1 MRPKTR
7 FAGRSADFKRLV
19 MTELEEIKEKLTPA
33 ARRVLDAAIEES
45 KTRQHYYLGVEHLF
59 LAFAKVEEN
68 FFREVMEDL
77 NLDVYHVI
85 NFLNEHLNV
94 SRQYIG
100 LGLKV
105 PPATRNVFRLAREE
119 AQRWGRDELDATD
132 LFIAIFQ
139 ENHSLPAKVFRSFG
153 LDPDYVMRRIT
164 VKVRSKEEMEE
175 ELKKKYELPPN
186 LKHFA
191 VNLNKLARFDKL
203 PVIIGRDHEIEQ
215 VMEILCHVDR
225 SNSVMITGEPGV
237 GKTAVVEGLAR
248 RIELDPKRVPKRL
261 RDKQIVNLQMNSVV
275 AGTIFRG
282 MFEDR
287 IEKIIKEIK
296 ERKNIIFFIDEAHT
310 LIGAGSA
317 MGVPS
322 DAANIFKSTLS
333 RGEVQI
339 IGATTLS
346 EYKEF
351 IAEDEA
357 LARRFRLVQ
366 IQEPTVEET
375 RKILYGIRPR
385 LERNYSVKITNEA
398 VDTALDMST
407 RYMRSL
413 KMPDKVIGWLDTSC
427 VKVEINRPSEP
438 VKSDDVI
445 EVISQETRI
454 PRDMIFRDTVGRF
467 KDMEKTIA
475 KRVVGQREAI
485 TALSKRLRL
494 NKGPLKE
501 NFSRPDGVL
510 LFLGPTGVGKT
521 ELAKSLADFLFGDEK
536 KMIRVDMSEYK
547 DSAVAVDKLIG
558 MPRGIVGS
566 ERGGLLTNPVR
577 ENPYSVVL
585 LDEIEKAH
593 PFVLNL
599 FLQVFDEGWLTDGRG
614 KRVYFSDT
622 VIIMTSNLGSDV
634 FKKYVKPLGF
644 MTDADVDARSY
655 KKDIMREIENSLSPE
670 FLNRIDDIIVFTP
683 LTRVE
688 VRELTLMYVE
698 RIREHME
705 AYGKHMAVTD
715 RAMDLLVDK
724 GYNQKYGARF
734 LKRHVDEKV
743 KVPITLKWKDG
754 DFFKI
759 DAIDDEILVEV
770 THAGELTL
778 A

>member
-1 MRPKTR
+1 
-7 FAGRSADFKRLV
+7 
-19 MTELEEIKEKLTPA
+19 MTELDEIRERLAQA
-33 ARRVLDAAIEES
+33 ARKVLDAAIEES
-45 KTRQHYYLGVEHLF
+45 KNRQHYYLGVEHLF
-59 LAFAKVEEN
+59 LAFSKVEKD
-68 FFREVMEDL
+68 FFREIMEDL
-77 NLDVYHVI
+77 NLDVDHVL
-85 NFLNEHLNV
+85 NFLNEHLNI

-100 LGLKV
+100 FGLKI
-105 PPATRNVFRLAREE
+105 PPATKNVFKLAREE
-119 AQRWGRDELDATD
+119 AQRWGRDELDSTD

-139 ENHSLPAKVFRSFG
+139 ESHSLPAKVFRSFG
-153 LDPDYVMRRIT
+153 LDPDYVMRRIA
-164 VKVRSKEEMEE
+164 VKVRSKEEIEE
-175 ELKKKYELPPN
+175 ELMKKYELPPN

-203 PVIIGRDHEIEQ
+203 PLIIGRDAEIEQ

-225 SNSVMITGEPGV
+225 SNSVMIVGEPGV

-248 RIELDPKRVPKRL
+248 KIELEPNAVPKRL
-261 RDKQIVNLQMNSVV
+261 RGKQIVNIQMNSIV

-296 ERKNIIFFIDEAHT
+296 EKKNIIFFVDEAHT

-357 LARRFRLVQ
+357 LARRFRLVD
-366 IQEPTVEET
+366 VEEPDVDQT
-375 RKILYGIRPR
+375 REVLYGIRAR
-385 LERNYSVKITNEA
+385 LEKNYSVRISDEA
-398 VDTALDMST
+398 IETALDMSK

-413 KMPDKVIGWLDTSC
+413 KMPDKVIGWLDTAC

-445 EVISQETRI
+445 EVISQETNI
-454 PRDMIFRDTVGRF
+454 PRDMIFRDTTARF
-467 KDMEKTIA
+467 KGMENVLT
-475 KRVVGQREAI
+475 KRIVGQKEAI

-501 NFSRPDGVL
+501 NYSRPDGVL

-521 ELAKSLADFLFGDEK
+521 ELAKTLADFLFGDEK
-536 KMIRVDMSEYK
+536 KIIRLDMSEYK
-547 DSAVAVDKLIG
+547 DSGVAVDKLIG

-577 ENPYSVVL
+577 ENPYSVLL
-585 LDEIEKAH
+585 LDEVEKAH
-593 PFVLNL
+593 PYVLNL

-622 VIIMTSNLGSDV
+622 VIIMTSNIGADI

-644 MTDADVDARSY
+644 LPEGQSTEVL
-655 KKDIMREIENSLSPE
+655 KKDIMKDLENTFSPE
-670 FLNRIDDIIVFTP
+670 FLNRIDDIIVFSP
-683 LTRVE
+683 LTREE
-688 VRELTLMYVE
+688 VRLLAEMYLDK
-698 RIREHME
+698 IRAHLKE
-705 AYGKHMAVTD
+705 YGKDMTVTEKAVS
-715 RAMDLLVDK
+715 ALVDS
-724 GYNQKYGARF
+724 GYNKKYGARF

-743 KVPITLKWKDG
+743 KVPITLKWKEGDLFKIYTNDG
-754 DFFKI
+754 D
-759 DAIDDEILVEV
+759 EVEV
-770 THAGELTL
+770 ESWHANEPALL
-778 A
+778 

>member
-1 MRPKTR
+1 
-7 FAGRSADFKRLV
+7 
-19 MTELEEIKEKLTPA
+19 MTELEDIREKLTPS
-33 ARRVLDAAIEES
+33 ARKVLEAAIEES

-59 LAFAKVEEN
+59 LAFAKVEED

-77 NLDVYHVI
+77 NLDVYHVL

-100 LGLKV
+100 LGLKI

-119 AQRWGRDELDATD
+119 AQRWGREELDATD

-153 LDPDYVMRRIT
+153 LDPDFVMRRIT
-164 VKVRSKEEMEE
+164 LKVRSKEEMEE

-203 PVIIGRDHEIEQ
+203 PVIIGRDAEIDQ
-215 VMEILCHVDR
+215 LMEILCHVDR
-225 SNSVMITGEPGV
+225 SNSVMVVGEPGV

-248 RIELDPKRVPKRL
+248 RIELEPERVPKRL

-296 ERKNIIFFIDEAHT
+296 EKKNIIFFIDEAHT

-322 DAANIFKSTLS
+322 DAANIFKSTLA

-357 LARRFRLVQ
+357 LARRFRLVN
-366 IQEPTVEET
+366 IAEPTIEET
-375 RKILYGIRPR
+375 RRIIYGIRHR
-385 LERNYSVKITNEA
+385 LEKNYSVKVTDEA
-398 VDTALDMST
+398 IETALDMSQ

-427 VKVEINRPSEP
+427 VKVEINRPEEP
-438 VKSDDVI
+438 VRPEDVI
-445 EVISQETRI
+445 EVISQETKI
-454 PRDMIFRDTVGRF
+454 PRDMIFRDTTGRF
-467 KDMEKTIA
+467 HEMEKA
-475 KRVVGQREAI
+475 LEKRVVGQREAI
-485 TALSKRLRL
+485 GALSKRLRL

-521 ELAKSLADFLFGDEK
+521 ELAKSLAEFLFGDDR
-536 KMIRVDMSEYK
+536 KMIRIDMSEYK
-547 DSAVAVDKLIG
+547 DSGIAVDKLIG

-585 LDEIEKAH
+585 LDEVEKAH

-622 VIIMTSNLGSDV
+622 VIIMTSNLGADV
-634 FKKYVKPLGF
+634 FKKYMKPLGF
-644 MTDADVDARSY
+644 MPEGQNPDSY
-655 KKDIMREIENSLSPE
+655 KQDIMKDVESILSPE

-683 LTRVE
+683 LTREE
-688 VRELTLMYVE
+688 VKELTNMYLD
-698 RIREHME
+698 RIRDHME
-705 AYGKHMAVTD
+705 EYGKQMMITERAVEE
-715 RAMDLLVDK
+715 LVDK

-734 LKRHVDEKV
+734 LKRHVDEKI
-743 KVPITLKWKDG
+743 KVPVTLKWKDG
-754 DFFKI
+754 DLFKI
-759 DAIDDEILVEV
+759 DISDGDISIEAATASEPAMI
-770 THAGELTL
+770 
-778 A
+778 

>member
-1 MRPKTR
+1 M
-7 FAGRSADFKRLV
+7 
-19 MTELEEIKEKLTPA
+19 
-33 ARRVLDAAIEES
+33 
-45 KTRQHYYLGVEHLF
+45 
-59 LAFAKVEEN
+59 
-68 FFREVMEDL
+68 
-77 NLDVYHVI
+77 
-85 NFLNEHLNV
+85 
-94 SRQYIG
+94 
-100 LGLKV
+100 
-105 PPATRNVFRLAREE
+105 
-119 AQRWGRDELDATD
+119 
-132 LFIAIFQ
+132 
-139 ENHSLPAKVFRSFG
+139 
-153 LDPDYVMRRIT
+153 
-164 VKVRSKEEMEE
+164 
-175 ELKKKYELPPN
+175 
-186 LKHFA
+186 
-191 VNLNKLARFDKL
+191 NLNKLARFDKL
-203 PVIIGRDHEIEQ
+203 PVIIGRDDEIDQ
-215 VMEILCHVDR
+215 VMEILCHMER
-225 SNSVMITGEPGV
+225 SNSVMIIGEPGV

-248 RIELDPKRVPKRL
+248 RIELEPKRVPKRL

-296 ERKNIIFFIDEAHT
+296 EKKNIIFFIDEAHT

-357 LARRFRLVQ
+357 LARRFRLVH
-366 IQEPTVEET
+366 IQEPTVEQT
-375 RKILYGIRPR
+375 RKILYGIKPR
-385 LERNYSVKITNEA
+385 LERSYSVKVTDGA
-398 VDTALDMST
+398 VETALDMSQ

-427 VKVEINRPSEP
+427 VKVEINRPTEP

-454 PRDMIFRDTVGRF
+454 PRDMIFRDTIGRF
-467 KDMEKTIA
+467 KDMEKQLA
-475 KRVVGQREAI
+475 RRVVGQREAI
-485 TALSKRLRL
+485 NALSKRLRL

-521 ELAKSLADFLFGDEK
+521 ELAKSLAEFLFGDDK
-536 KMIRVDMSEYK
+536 KMIRIDMSEYK

-566 ERGGLLTNPVR
+566 ERGGLLSNPVR

-622 VIIMTSNLGSDV
+622 VIIMTSNLGADV
-634 FKKYVKPLGF
+634 FKRYVKPLGF
-644 MTDADVDARSY
+644 MSEMDVDAKGY
-655 KKDIMREIENSLSPE
+655 KRDIVKDVENALSPE
-670 FLNRIDDIIVFTP
+670 FINRIDDIIVFTP
-683 LTRVE
+683 LTREE
-688 VRELTLMYVE
+688 VKELTHMYIE

-705 AYGKHMAVTD
+705 GYGKHLTVTE
-715 RAMDLLVDK
+715 RALDALVEK

-734 LKRHVDEKV
+734 LKRHVDEKI
-743 KVPITLKWKDG
+743 KVPVTLSWKEGDNFRIDTADG
-754 DFFKI
+754 
-759 DAIDDEILVEV
+759 EV
-770 THAGELTL
+770 TVETTQAGEPALI
-778 A
+778 

>member
-1 MRPKTR
+1 
-7 FAGRSADFKRLV
+7 

-33 ARRVLDAAIEES
+33 AKKVIDAAIEES
-45 KTRQHYYLGVEHLF
+45 KNRQHYYLGVEHLF

-100 LGLKV
+100 LGLKI
-105 PPATRNVFRLAREE
+105 PPATRNVFRLAKEE
-119 AQRWGRDELDATD
+119 AQRWGREELDSTD

-191 VNLNKLARFDKL
+191 INLNKLARFDKL
-203 PVIIGRDHEIEQ
+203 PIIVGRDAEIDQ

-225 SNSVMITGEPGV
+225 SNSVMIVGEPGV

-248 RIELDPKRVPKRL
+248 RIELEPKRVPKRL
-261 RDKQIVNLQMNSVV
+261 RDKQIVNLQMNSIV

-296 ERKNIIFFIDEAHT
+296 EKKNIIFFIDEAHT

-357 LARRFRLVQ
+357 LARRFRLVS
-366 IQEPTVEET
+366 ISEPTVEQT

-385 LERNYSVKITNEA
+385 LEKSYGVRIADEA
-398 VDTALDMST
+398 IETALDMSQ

-413 KMPDKVIGWLDTSC
+413 KMPDKVIGWLDTSS
-427 VKVEINRPSEP
+427 VKVEINRPDEP
-438 VKSDDVI
+438 VKPDDVI
-445 EVISQETRI
+445 EVISQETKI
-454 PRDMIFRDTVGRF
+454 PRDMIFRDTTGRF
-467 KDMEKTIA
+467 KDMEKYLS
-475 KRVVGQREAI
+475 RRLVGQKEAI
-485 TALSKRLRL
+485 NALSKRLRL

-501 NFSRPDGVL
+501 NYSRPDGVL

-521 ELAKSLADFLFGDEK
+521 ELAKSLAQFLFGDEK
-536 KMIRVDMSEYK
+536 KMIRIDMSEYK
-547 DSAVAVDKLIG
+547 DSAISVDKLIG

-593 PFVLNL
+593 PYVLNL

-644 MTDADVDARSY
+644 LNDGENTGQL
-655 KKDIMREIENSLSPE
+655 KKDIMRDVESVFSPE

-683 LTRVE
+683 LTRDE
-688 VRELTLMYVE
+688 VRQLTAMYLE
-698 RIREHME
+698 RIREHLE
-705 AYGKHMAVTD
+705 SYGKHLAITDKAVD
-715 RAMDLLVDK
+715 ELVEK

-734 LKRHVDEKV
+734 LKRYVDEKV
-743 KVPITLKWKDG
+743 KVPITLKWKEG
-754 DFFKI
+754 DLFKI
-759 DAIDDEILVEV
+759 DFADGKIEVEAASV
-770 THAGELTL
+770 SEPALI
-778 A
+778 